1 MEAALAADSQVC
13 SRLVFGYD
21 GTAFKGWAM
30 QPGMRTVEGELS
42 FALQRILGRA
52 VQLTVAGRTD
62 TGVHA
67 EAQVASHAGEPATL
81 AALNAVLPPDIVVSR
96 SETAV
101 SGFCARK
108 DATSRA
114 YAYRVAPGPVR
125 PLADRERTLWWPKAL
140 DMDLLDRCAAL
151 LPGQH
156 DMTAFTPT
164 KTLHRYFEP
173 TILSAGWVRHGDR
186 IEFMIESN
194 WFLRHMNRVLV
205 GTMLDVASGAME
217 FSEFEGLLN
226 GRDRLS
232 AGQTAQP
239 HGLRLI
245 GIGYGNRVI
254 NS

>member
-1 MEAALAADSQVC
+1 MVAALAAESQ
-13 SRLVFGYD
+13 STARLVFGYD
-21 GTAFKGWAM
+21 GTAFKGWAI

-42 FALQRILGRA
+42 SALERILGRK
-52 VQLTVAGRTD
+52 VDLTVAGRTD

-67 EAQVASHAGEPATL
+67 DAQVASHSGPPATL

-96 SETAV
+96 SEQAEH
-101 SGFCARK
+101 GFCARN

-114 YAYRVAPGPVR
+114 YAYRIAPGPAR
-125 PLADRERTLWWPKAL
+125 PLADRDRTLWWPKPF
-140 DMDLLDRCAAL
+140 DPGLLDRCAEL

-173 TILSAGWVRHGDR
+173 TILSAGWVREGDR
-186 IEFMIESN
+186 MEFRIESN

-205 GTMLDVASGAME
+205 GTMLDVASGLME
-217 FSEFEGLLN
+217 LSEFEELLD
-226 GRDRLS
+226 GRPRLS

-239 HGLRLI
+239 HGLRLL
-245 GIGYGNRVI
+245 GIGYGKPVI
-254 NS
+254 DS